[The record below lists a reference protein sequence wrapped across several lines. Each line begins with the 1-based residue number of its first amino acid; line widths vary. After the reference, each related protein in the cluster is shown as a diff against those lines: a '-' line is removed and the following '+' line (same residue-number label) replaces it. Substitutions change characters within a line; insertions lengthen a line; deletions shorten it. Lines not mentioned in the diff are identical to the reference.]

1 MVIQPQINNEIR
13 HTKAVFKCYRLGQV
27 LFLPHFN
34 EEGMFVAPGHLVK
47 FSDDKHTK
55 IYWESKTY
63 IASELLRAGA
73 VVEKNNL
80 WSTKARKA

>member
-1 MVIQPQINNEIR
+1 MSTPLVDINQKHPKGI
-13 HTKAVFKCYRLGQV
+13 FKCYRLGQV
-27 LFLPHFN
+27 LFLPHFS
-34 EEGMFVAPGHLVK
+34 EEGTFVAPGHLVK

-73 VVEKNNL
+73 VAEKHNL
-80 WSTKARKA
+80 WSTKARRA